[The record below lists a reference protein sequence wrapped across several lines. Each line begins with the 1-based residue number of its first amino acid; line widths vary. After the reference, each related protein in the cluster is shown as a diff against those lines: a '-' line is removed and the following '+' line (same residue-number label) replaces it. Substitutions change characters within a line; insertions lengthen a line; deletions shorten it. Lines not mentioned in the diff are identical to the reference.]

1 MFILEGIVG
10 MFIFWKIAKGT
21 DYSLDRG
28 TFIYGT
34 IGGSLSCLAYAII
47 ISVKVYT
54 PLGIVSSLRETSV
67 IFGSM
72 IGLIIFKERPW
83 GLRIVAALAVSVGL
97 VFIAF
102 S

>member
-1 MFILEGIVG
+1 MY
-10 MFIFWKIAKGT
+10 IFWKIAKGT
-21 DYSLDRG
+21 DYSLDRS

-72 IGLIIFKERPW
+72 IGLIIFRERPW

>member
-1 MFILEGIVG
+1 MI
-10 MFIFWKIAKGT
+10 IFLRIAKAT
-21 DYSLDRG
+21 DYTLDRN
-28 TFIYGT
+28 TFLYGSL
-34 IGGSLSCLAYAII
+34 GGSLSCLAYAII

-72 IGLIIFKERPW
+72 IGLIIFRERPW
-83 GLRIVAALAVSVGL
+83 HLRIIAAIAVTVGL
-97 VFIAF
+97 MFIAF